1 MTDKLHVVLCRDR
14 HDSSSQQRLFQ
25 QLFDGLSGRGDVTVS
40 LLPHLYDLPP
50 DGKAIRHLR
59 SLEGDLVVGCWLYPR
74 AAFWVLDA
82 NDIHGRM
89 GASVLVPDEELDDAV
104 SAGNPGPSQRIIW
117 CFDLRQFDD
126 ARPLLA
132 EIDRIAAQHGEVA
145 RPAAVAAV
153 AGGNGHVDLD
163 EPVHRR
169 WYPVVDRD
177 RCGNCLDCLN
187 FCLFGVFGVDSE
199 GHVFVESPDACKD
212 GCPACSRICSQG
224 AIMFPDHQN
233 PGIAGDP
240 SVPPGQ
246 FNVDLV
252 QLFDAARPQ
261 DLAEAERARFTGN
274 PAAEPREGGPQD
286 TPRDDLDGLVDGL
299 DDAPL

>member
-132 EIDRIAAQHGEVA
+132 EIDRIAAQRGEAA
-145 RPAAVAAV
+145 RPLVEAA
-153 AGGNGHVDLD
+153 AGGNGHVDFD

-240 SVPPGQ
+240 AVPPGQ

-261 DLAEAERARFTGN
+261 DLAEAERARFLGK
-274 PAAEPREGGPQD
+274 PAAPPPQSD
-286 TPRDDLDGLVDGL
+286 PDGTPPDDLDGLVDGL